1 MYKMANL
8 LFWGS
13 LSFSVL
19 LLALLLSLWINARRK
34 EVGILLSIGLKQAS
48 ILGQF
53 IIESILIAIP
63 ALVSAYFLAN
73 YHSSCDW
80 KYCSCQCH
88 FRCCQ
93 ASQQGSSSL
102 YLGGGAEVDG
112 FSKTLSSL
120 DISIQTSDFI
130 IVFVL
135 ALVLVVLVMALASS
149 NLLRKQPKELLL
161 DSE

>member
-1 MYKMANL
+1 MSVMAV
-8 LFWGS
+8 FWGS

-53 IIESILIAIP
+53 ITESILIAIP

-73 YHSSCDW
+73 YTARAIGNTVLANVTSGVA
-80 KYCSCQCH
+80 K
-88 FRCCQ
+88 Q
-93 ASQQGSSSL
+93 ASKAAQASN
-102 YLGGGAEVDG
+102 LGGGAEVDG